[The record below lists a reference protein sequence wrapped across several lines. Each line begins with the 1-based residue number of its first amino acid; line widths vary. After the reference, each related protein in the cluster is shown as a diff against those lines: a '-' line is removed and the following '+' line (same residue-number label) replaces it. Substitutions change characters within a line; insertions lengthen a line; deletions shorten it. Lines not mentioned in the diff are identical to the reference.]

1 VFLGVRSCDKRVTWA
16 DYWFSSV
23 SRWWIVATTKR
34 AFTCSVPVN
43 VVVSINLDIIY
54 PSSGRTSC
62 SSIRRYTNLD
72 PVVAATEREG
82 KRERQRDRETERERS
97 WEGGRDSEKF
107 FDNQKVTEVRSA
119 STESAR
125 AREKA

>member
-1 VFLGVRSCDKRVTWA
+1 MWLGSLRVLGHRPASFETDTPLLGHRHASFETCGVVFLGVRSCDKRVTWA

-62 SSIRRYTNLD
+62 SSICRNKNLD
-72 PVVAATEREG
+72 PVAAATEREESA
-82 KRERQRDRETERERS
+82 RERERVS
-97 WEGGRDSEKF
+97 F
-107 FDNQKVTEVRSA
+107 I
-119 STESAR
+119 ST
-125 AREKA
+125 

>member
-1 VFLGVRSCDKRVTWA
+1 
-16 DYWFSSV
+16 
-23 SRWWIVATTKR
+23 
-34 AFTCSVPVN
+34 
-43 VVVSINLDIIY
+43 
-54 PSSGRTSC
+54 
-62 SSIRRYTNLD
+62 LD